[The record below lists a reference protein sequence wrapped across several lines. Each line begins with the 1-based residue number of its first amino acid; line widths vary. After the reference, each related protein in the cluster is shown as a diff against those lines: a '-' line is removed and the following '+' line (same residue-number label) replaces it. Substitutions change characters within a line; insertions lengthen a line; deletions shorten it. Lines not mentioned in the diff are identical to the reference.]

1 MEMGRLED
9 LGYHTNY
16 KDTERKDGIF
26 KKYYEDCY
34 NTGSDFKFIKTYK
47 IEFGGLSISE
57 DTVEFYK
64 KLIKQRLEISKSELI
79 ALLEPISDFIKSILP
94 ALLINGSLYILYYI
108 DDSETALFGYIY
120 NIILW
125 NGLHFI
131 HGGPIYDKLTYNM
144 DGDRYRDNWDN
155 VKRNKEEYKKI
166 KQLKNY

>member
-1 MEMGRLED
+1 MLED
-9 LGYHTNY
+9 LGYHTQY

-79 ALLEPISDFIKSILP
+79 ALLEPISDLIKSILP

-108 DDSETALFGYIY
+108 DDSETALVDYICS
-120 NIILW
+120 IIFW
-125 NGLHFI
+125 NGLHLIFDES
-131 HGGPIYDKLTYNM
+131 IYDKLIDNM
-144 DGDRYRDNWDN
+144 DGNRYLYNWDN

-166 KQLKNY
+166 KQLKKSLR